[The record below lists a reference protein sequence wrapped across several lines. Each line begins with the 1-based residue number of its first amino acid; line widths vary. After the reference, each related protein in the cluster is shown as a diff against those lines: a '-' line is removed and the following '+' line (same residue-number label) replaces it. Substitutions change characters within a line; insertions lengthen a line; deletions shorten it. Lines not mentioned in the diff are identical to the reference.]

1 MRTCSFYLV
10 SPIGLATGA
19 LSLNDAASLLRDAI
33 EAPGVE
39 AFLLKSGDSEATPAD
54 TGLIAQIERL
64 RPLLH
69 AAGIPLLLEERA
81 DLVQSHGCDG
91 VHVEGQKRRVA
102 AVRQALG
109 EDAIVGAGAAAS
121 RHRAMEAGEAG
132 ADYIAFGNCG
142 PEPQPPDPELLS
154 WWQEVMEPPCVA
166 MGGIAL
172 DNALKMAEAGA
183 DFLALRQAV
192 WNHERG
198 PRAALQAFAQ
208 RIAEAED

>member
-19 LSLNDAASLLRDAI
+19 LSLNDAASLLCDAI
-33 EAPGVE
+33 EAPGVA
-39 AFLLKSGDSEATPAD
+39 AFLLKSGGSEATPAD
-54 TGLIAQIERL
+54 AGLIAQIERL

-102 AVRQALG
+102 AVRRALG

-121 RHRAMEAGEAG
+121 RHQAMEAGEAG
-132 ADYIAFGNCG
+132 ANYIAFGNCD
-142 PEPQPPDPELLS
+142 PEPQPPNPELLS
-154 WWQEVMEPPCVA
+154 WWQEVIELPCVA
-166 MGGIAL
+166 M
-172 DNALKMAEAGA
+172 DNALEMAEAGA

-192 WNHERG
+192 WNHEGG

-208 RIAEAED
+208 RIAESEDRVTE